1 MLPAE
6 DLFVYVYVLTDDLI
20 AAQII
25 AIPRRLACLARM
37 VWLFWA
43 AHAGGRLGSWVSR
56 FRMAAWRIRSSCAG
70 VPGWAR
76 HRSVLVL
83 AGRLTGGTAKRW
95 LAGPA
100 GWPGRGCGG
109 PRCLG
114 GGCRWAPPS
123 GSRSGPMVSD
133 QPVPNGCRR

>member
-1 MLPAE
+1 MLPAG

-95 LAGPA
+95 LTGAGRLAGP
-100 GWPGRGCGG
+100 GLRGPEMSGR
-109 PRCLG
+109 RL
-114 GGCRWAPPS
+114 
-123 GSRSGPMVSD
+123 PMGATQR
-133 QPVPNGCRR
+133 QPFGTDGQ